1 MTLYVVACKDT
12 ADALGSGDVPVLAT
26 PRLIAWLEAAT
37 VGALTDLGDDD
48 TSVGTRV
55 DVQHL
60 LASPLGASVE
70 ATAALVHRDGRLCR
84 FAVAAHHDV
93 GDGPVLIAH
102 GEITRVIVGREKF
115 IERST
120 PDIIIRPVVPQE
132 WPAVGELCV
141 VAYSVGSGLS
151 SDTGTYVHTLRDV
164 ATRSGECDVLV
175 AYAEGGLVGSVTIVH
190 PGSSFADVARDGE
203 VEFRFMA
210 VDPLAWGRG
219 IGLAL
224 VQEVMARAGTSPV
237 VCSVIEGNEPAARLY
252 VRAGLVP
259 VPTRDHSPAPGV
271 RLRAFST
278 AP

>member
-1 MTLYVVACKDT
+1 MTLYVVACNDT

-55 DVQHL
+55 HVEHL

-102 GEITRVIVGREKF
+102 GEITRVIIGREKF

-175 AYAEGGLVGSVTIVH
+175 AYAEGGLVGSVTIVR
-190 PGSSFADVARDGE
+190 PGSSFADVAREGE

-259 VPTRDHSPAPGV
+259 VPTRDHSPAPGI

>member
-1 MTLYVVACKDT
+1 MTLYVVARNDT

-37 VGALTDLGDDD
+37 VTALTDLGDDD

-55 DVQHL
+55 NVEHL
-60 LASPLGASVE
+60 MASPLGASVE
-70 ATAALVHRDGRLCR
+70 ATADLVHRDGRLCR

-102 GEITRVIVGREKF
+102 GEITRVIVGRERF
-115 IERST
+115 IQRST
-120 PDIIIRPVVPQE
+120 PDLIIRPALPQE
-132 WPAVGELCV
+132 WDAVGDLCA
-141 VAYSVGSGLS
+141 VAYSAGSGLS
-151 SDTGTYVHTLRDV
+151 SDTDFYLHTLRDV
-164 ATRSGECDVLV
+164 AARTVECDVLV
-175 AYAEGGLVGSVTIVH
+175 AYAEGELVGSVTIVR
-190 PGSSFADVARDGE
+190 PGASFADVAREGE

-210 VDPLAWGRG
+210 VAPHAWGRG

-237 VCSVIEGNEPAARLY
+237 VCSVLEGNESAARLY

-259 VPTRDHSPAPGV
+259 VPPRDHSPGPGI